1 MKVWEFSNNT
11 LVVSTTHECKTVL
24 LLRPMNY
31 VIFIKFFMSCR
42 FSLIVLLIKEN
53 LKILK
58 AFLKTWKLSE
68 VVIKVEKMFT
78 FEFGIECF

>member
-1 MKVWEFSNNT
+1 
-11 LVVSTTHECKTVL
+11 
-24 LLRPMNY
+24 
-31 VIFIKFFMSCR
+31 MSCR